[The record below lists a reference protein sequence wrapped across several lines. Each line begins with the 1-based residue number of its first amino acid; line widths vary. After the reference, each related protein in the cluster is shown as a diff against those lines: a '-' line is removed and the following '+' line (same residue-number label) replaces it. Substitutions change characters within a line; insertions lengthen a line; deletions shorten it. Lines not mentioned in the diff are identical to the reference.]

1 MTEARAVA
9 ERIAREIF
17 PYESFFSFRSPD
29 IHNSIR
35 KEIAAALLTAHA
47 AGRRDMRE
55 EAATAVED
63 ATRAPPQRNAKDQ
76 WIEQIGQRAAAAVRA
91 LDEG

>member
-9 ERIAREIF
+9 ERIVGEIIGRHVADARRNDFIVF
-17 PYESFFSFRSPD
+17 AS
-29 IHNSIR
+29 
-35 KEIAAALLTAHA
+35 KAIADFATTAHA